1 MKKHN
6 WFILAFLIL
15 ITVPTLIWAFYRLF
29 TPGKLE
35 EEVRQENRTLSEI
48 RWTELIHSCQS
59 INDWYNDR
67 APFRNNLISLYQN
80 VDGQAEIYFEKNVTA
95 PLDRLLYAK
104 KSGKDPASAETLP
117 SATLPYVGPVI
128 AETTE
133 SRTDPSEEV
142 ITPGPTESTEAI
154 IIVQPGEA
162 VCRHSYREEILVP
175 ADCTNW
181 GSARLVCELCGETA
195 EKRIPPTGHQKEKLV
210 SVAADYESWGY
221 TDYRCSQCGKLFR
234 EDISPKKIDESYLS
248 PKIVGEGAI
257 LGKYDW
263 LFYTGNNT
271 VSYYKGTNLLSE
283 EEMAPYAEAL
293 QRLQAVCDGLGIRLA
308 VMYVPCKEQVYP
320 EYMPD
325 YAVETDY
332 KRTQRLVDYLKTHTE
347 TIVLYPLE
355 ELKAGDLYHL
365 TYFKYDTHWTY
376 YGAFI
381 GTNALYEALG
391 YESVDPMD
399 PNLPGSSYEISDGDL
414 VYIGGLTGRNFAS
427 VEVFR
432 PDYWKESEITW
443 DQSSG
448 NDMVYSSE
456 STGPIDHRLVFVGD
470 SLRLYM
476 LPYLSKTFQKTL
488 ILHRDYLGASYKEK
502 IMTCGTLVIEI
513 GERYDFKLIEVVNK
527 LLSLMSGG

>member
-15 ITVPTLIWAFYRLF
+15 ITVPTLVWAVYRLF

-67 APFRNNLISLYQN
+67 APFRKNLISLYQN
-80 VDGQAEIYFEKNVTA
+80 VDGKAEIYFEQNVTA
-95 PLDRLLYAK
+95 PLDKLLYAK
-104 KSGKDPASAETLP
+104 KSGKTPAEEIQP
-117 SATLPYVGPVI
+117 SATLPWVGPVI
-128 AETTE
+128 AGTE
-133 SRTDPSEEV
+133 EGQTDPSKE
-142 ITPGPTESTEAI
+142 TLSPGPAAESTEDI
-154 IIVQPGEA
+154 TVIRPGEA
-162 VCRHSYREEILVP
+162 ICSHSYREEILTP
-175 ADCTNW
+175 ADCTHP
-181 GSARLVCELCGETA
+181 GKARLVCERCGETA
-195 EKRIPPTGHQKEKLV
+195 EKTVPATGHKKEKLI

-221 TDYRCSQCGKLFR
+221 TDYRCSLCGKLFR
-234 EDISPKKIDESYLS
+234 EDVSPKKIDESYLS

-271 VSYYKGTNLLSE
+271 VSYYKGANLLNE

-293 QRLQAVCDGLGIRLA
+293 RKLQSVCDERGIRLA
-308 VMYVPCKEQVYP
+308 VLYVPCKEQVYS

-325 YAVETDY
+325 YTVETDY
-332 KRTQRLVDYLKTHTE
+332 KRTQRLTDYLQTHTD
-347 TIVLYPLE
+347 TLVLYPLE

-381 GTNALYEALG
+381 GTNVLYKALG
-391 YESVDPMD
+391 YENVDPMD
-399 PNLPGSSYEISDGDL
+399 PDLPGKSYEIRDGDL

-427 VEVFR
+427 VNVFQ
-432 PDYWKESEITW
+432 PDYWNESEITW
-443 DQSSG
+443 EQSSG

-476 LPYLSKTFQKTL
+476 MPYLSKTFQKTL
-488 ILHRDYLGASYKEK
+488 ILHRDYLGGSYKEK

-513 GERYDFKLIEVVNK
+513 GERYDFKLIEVVEK
-527 LLSLMSGG
+527 LLSLLSGG